1 MGRRASPCWV
11 SRSPRGFEAPSPT
24 LLSAHAETKTC
35 RAEAAGFSNLSRA
48 SARSGR
54 EGTDLPR
61 ERRQRTAAAMA
72 LTLTHHASNMGHV
85 RGARSDQMPLSSRI
99 LLVGALLIF
108 AAVQAPS
115 KGASAVSVGQSNPG
129 TADINRMIVS
139 QPQVIQSLAPV
150 VPTTG
155 SVSSPLAPNTGV
167 GGLPL
172 TSTSSGAP
180 AAAAATSNSG
190 AIAPPSATASLG
202 AMGRDMP
209 ECMAAWDN
217 RTHITKSR
225 WREICKR
232 SLADLDL

>member
-1 MGRRASPCWV
+1 MSTRCALHFFLAG
-11 SRSPRGFEAPSPT
+11 T
-24 LLSAHAETKTC
+24 LLAFVTAPALSAAK
-35 RAEAAGFSNLSRA
+35 
-48 SARSGR
+48 
-54 EGTDLPR
+54 
-61 ERRQRTAAAMA
+61 
-72 LTLTHHASNMGHV
+72 
-85 RGARSDQMPLSSRI
+85 SS
-99 LLVGALLIF
+99 
-108 AAVQAPS
+108 
-115 KGASAVSVGQSNPG
+115 SAVSIGQSNPG
-129 TADINRMIVS
+129 TADINRTIVS
-139 QPQVIQSLAPV
+139 QPQVLVPV

-190 AIAPPSATASLG
+190 AIAPPSGTASLG

>member
-1 MGRRASPCWV
+1 
-11 SRSPRGFEAPSPT
+11 
-24 LLSAHAETKTC
+24 
-35 RAEAAGFSNLSRA
+35 
-48 SARSGR
+48 
-54 EGTDLPR
+54 
-61 ERRQRTAAAMA
+61 
-72 LTLTHHASNMGHV
+72 
-85 RGARSDQMPLSSRI
+85 MPLSSRI
-99 LLVGALLIF
+99 LLVGVLLTF

-129 TADINRMIVS
+129 TVDINRTIVS
-139 QPQVIQSLAPV
+139 QPQVIQSPAPV

-180 AAAAATSNSG
+180 AAAAATATSG
-190 AIAPPSATASLG
+190 AIAPPSGTASLG

-225 WREICKR
+225 WKEICKR

>member
-1 MGRRASPCWV
+1 MS
-11 SRSPRGFEAPSPT
+11 
-24 LLSAHAETKTC
+24 
-35 RAEAAGFSNLSRA
+35 
-48 SARSGR
+48 
-54 EGTDLPR
+54 
-61 ERRQRTAAAMA
+61 
-72 LTLTHHASNMGHV
+72 
-85 RGARSDQMPLSSRI
+85 LSSRI
-99 LLVGALLIF
+99 FLVGALLTV
-108 AAVQAPS
+108 AAAQAPS

-129 TADINRMIVS
+129 TADINRTIVS
-139 QPQVIQSLAPV
+139 QPQVIQGLAPV

-172 TSTSSGAP
+172 TSTSSAP

-190 AIAPPSATASLG
+190 AIAPPSGTASLG

-225 WREICKR
+225 WKEICKR

>member
-1 MGRRASPCWV
+1 MPPRASRGCNFSDGLNVNTPC
-11 SRSPRGFEAPSPT
+11 E
-24 LLSAHAETKTC
+24 
-35 RAEAAGFSNLSRA
+35 
-48 SARSGR
+48 
-54 EGTDLPR
+54 
-61 ERRQRTAAAMA
+61 Q
-72 LTLTHHASNMGHV
+72 HV
-85 RGARSDQMPLSSRI
+85 PAFGGARSDQMPLSSRI
-99 LLVGALLIF
+99 LLVGVLLTF

-129 TADINRMIVS
+129 TVDINRTIVS
-139 QPQVIQSLAPV
+139 QPQVIQSPAPV

-180 AAAAATSNSG
+180 AAAAATATSG
-190 AIAPPSATASLG
+190 AIAPPSGTASLG

-225 WREICKR
+225 WKEICKR